1 LQPLDLEIIKNF
13 KFHYRQLFSQH
24 ILTKIEECDTAPQV
38 AESLNVLKAIHFVS
52 EAWGKV
58 KSANFFSQLPAGILD
73 KDLNITTCDV
83 SQDDADPFQVVDSKF
98 NLQNL
103 TRQVVGD
110 GACSVP

>member
-1 LQPLDLEIIKNF
+1 
-13 KFHYRQLFSQH
+13 
-24 ILTKIEECDTAPQV
+24 V
-38 AESLNVLKAIHFVS
+38 AESLNVLKVIHFVS

-58 KSANFFSQLPAGILD
+58 KSETICKCFQSAGILD

-98 NLQNL
+98 NHQNL
-103 TRQVVGD
+103 IPRVVGD